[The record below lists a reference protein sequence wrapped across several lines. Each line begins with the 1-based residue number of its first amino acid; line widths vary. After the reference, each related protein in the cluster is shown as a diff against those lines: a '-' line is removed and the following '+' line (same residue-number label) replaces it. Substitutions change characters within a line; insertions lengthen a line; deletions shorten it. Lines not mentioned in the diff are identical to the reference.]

1 MVELKNIS
9 ELLLAIKRLEEL
21 KSEQRMVLKFKMNDA
36 YQSTKPINLIR
47 NTLKEA
53 SETISINDTIISSGL
68 SLAAGYLSEKLI
80 SSKKISKTKKVIGSV
95 MMMVLSNI
103 ISNNAES
110 IKNLGS
116 SLISLLKANRE
127 NKQRNE
133 KEEFATR

>member
-9 ELLLAIKRLEEL
+9 ELLLSIKRLEEL